1 MKQILILISLVALVG
16 CSSIKKMTG
25 QTNDT
30 VLPGPREEILVPDQQ
45 TARDPIVT
53 GQDDAPCDPTITK
66 CPTDVTQ

>member
-53 GQDDAPCDPTITK
+53 GQDARPCDPKKTK